1 MSSSMGLGWH
11 PIYEM
16 DNKIHV
22 WKHQP
27 VIDAVYVV
35 WLFTSWLYIHDYTLY
50 LVYVCFLLVHLS
62 QIPHKIG
69 DIFWLLIAIIHEI
82 FEPEIGRIP
91 QQQMI

>member
-1 MSSSMGLGWH
+1 MGLGWH

-16 DNKIHV
+16 ENKIHV
-22 WKHQP
+22 WKHQT

-35 WLFTSWLYIHDYTLY
+35 WLFTSWLYIYTWLY
-50 LVYVCFLLVHLS
+50 SRSGLLVHLS
-62 QIPHKIG
+62 HIPHKIG